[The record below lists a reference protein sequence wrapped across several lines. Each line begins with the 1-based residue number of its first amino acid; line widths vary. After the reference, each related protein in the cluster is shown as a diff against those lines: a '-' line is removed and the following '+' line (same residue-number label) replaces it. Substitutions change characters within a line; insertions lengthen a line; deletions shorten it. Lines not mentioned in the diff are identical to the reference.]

1 MHLVIQKRNFLRSLT
16 RTHSVADRKSSMP
29 ILSNILLST
38 DGPKSLRLAATD
50 LYLSVTS
57 VASAEVKTQGTIALS
72 ARTLFDIVKSLP
84 EGELSLQLVGNH
96 AAEIRSGKV
105 RFKIPGMPGQEFP
118 SLPSP
123 GEAEFAALDA
133 DELVKLISLT
143 HYSMSSDDTR
153 PHLACALF
161 EGEGRSVRMVT
172 TDGHRLSKAE
182 YKLPE
187 DRKLPAFS
195 MLVPSKGIA
204 ELRRLVEEARADKAK
219 GEKTLDDRVP
229 PNSIEVA
236 TAGGSAFFRRD
247 DAVLSVKLV
256 DEQFPPYNKVIPSSG
271 SRSIS
276 VSRTLLTEALR
287 RIALV
292 ASDKSGSVRFS
303 ADPGQLRI
311 TSENPEVGEGS
322 EEIDVDFAG
331 EPVEIGFNARYVLD
345 VLQALVEDEVKLQL
359 GGQLDPGVIRPVGP
373 TDFVGVI
380 MPMRI

>member
-1 MHLVIQKRNFLRSLT
+1 MHLVIQKRNFLRSLA

-38 DGPKSLRLAATD
+38 DGPKTLRLAATD

-57 VASAEVKTQGTIALS
+57 AASAEVKSNGTIALA

-84 EGELSLQLVGNH
+84 EGEISVQVVGNH

-105 RFKIPGMPGQEFP
+105 RFKIPGMPGQDFP
-118 SLPSP
+118 SLPNP
-123 GEAEFAALDA
+123 GTAEFAPLEAE
-133 DELVKLISLT
+133 ELGRLVTLT
-143 HYSMSSDDTR
+143 HYSMSTDETR
-153 PHLACALF
+153 PHLACSLF
-161 EGEGRSVRMVT
+161 EGDGKSVRIVT

-182 YKLPE
+182 YKLGE
-187 DRKLPAFS
+187 TKKLLNFS

-204 ELRRLVEEARADKAK
+204 ELRRLIEEAKADRA
-219 GEKTLDDRVP
+219 KTEDTPSTID
-229 PNSIEVA
+229 VA

-256 DEQFPPYNKVIPSSG
+256 DEQFPPYNKVIPSSATRKIG
-271 SRSIS
+271 
-276 VSRTLLTEALR
+276 VSRTLLSEALR

-292 ASDKSGSVRFS
+292 ASDKSGSVRFN
-303 ADPGQLRI
+303 AEPGILRI
-311 TSENPEVGEGS
+311 TSENPDVGEGA

-331 EPVEIGFNARYVLD
+331 EPVEIGFNAKYVLD
-345 VLQALVEDEVKLQL
+345 VLGALTEDEVKLEL
-359 GGQLDPGVIRPVGP
+359 GGQLDPGVIKPVGP

>member
-1 MHLVIQKRNFLRSLT
+1 MHLVIQKRNFLRSLA

-38 DGPKSLRLAATD
+38 DGPKTLRLAATD

-57 VASAEVKTQGTIALS
+57 AASAEVKSNGTIALA

-84 EGELSLQLVGNH
+84 EGEISVQVVGNH

-105 RFKIPGMPGQEFP
+105 RFKIPGMPGQDFP
-118 SLPSP
+118 SLPNP
-123 GEAEFAALDA
+123 GTAEFAPLEAE
-133 DELVKLISLT
+133 ELGRLVTLT
-143 HYSMSSDDTR
+143 HYSMSTDETR
-153 PHLACALF
+153 PHLACSLF
-161 EGEGRSVRMVT
+161 EGDGKSVRIVT

-182 YKLPE
+182 YKLGE
-187 DRKLPAFS
+187 TKKLLNFS

-204 ELRRLVEEARADKAK
+204 ELRRLIEEAKADRA
-219 GEKTLDDRVP
+219 KTEDTPSTID
-229 PNSIEVA
+229 VA

-256 DEQFPPYNKVIPSSG
+256 DEQFPPYNKVIPSSATRKIG
-271 SRSIS
+271 
-276 VSRTLLTEALR
+276 VSRTLLSEALR

-292 ASDKSGSVRFS
+292 ASDKSGSVRFN
-303 ADPGQLRI
+303 AEPGILRI
-311 TSENPEVGEGS
+311 TSENPDVGEGA

-331 EPVEIGFNARYVLD
+331 EPVEIGINAKYVLD
-345 VLQALVEDEVKLQL
+345 VLGALTEDEVKLEL
-359 GGQLDPGVIRPVGP
+359 GGQLDPGVIKPVGP

>member
-1 MHLVIQKRNFLRSLT
+1 MHLVIQKRNFLRSLA

-38 DGPKSLRLAATD
+38 EGPKTLRLAATD
-50 LYLSVTS
+50 LYLSVS
-57 VASAEVKTQGTIALS
+57 SAASAEVKTQGTIALA
-72 ARTLFDIVKSLP
+72 ARTLFEIVKSLP
-84 EGELSLQLVGNH
+84 EGELSIQVVGNH

-105 RFKIPGMPGQEFP
+105 RFKIPGMPGQDFP
-118 SLPSP
+118 SLSSP
-123 GEAEFAALDA
+123 GNAEFAALEA
-133 DELVKLISLT
+133 EELGKLISHT
-143 HYSMSSDDTR
+143 HYSMSADETR

-161 EGEGRSVRMVT
+161 EGDGKSVRMVT

-182 YKLPE
+182 YKLAE
-187 DRKLPAFS
+187 GRKLLSFS

-204 ELRRLVEEARADKAK
+204 ELRRLVDEAKSDRA
-219 GEKTLDDRVP
+219 KTEDTP
-229 PNSIEVA
+229 TSIDVA

-256 DEQFPPYNKVIPSSG
+256 DEQFPPYNKVIPSSP
-271 SRSIS
+271 SRKIG
-276 VSRTLLTEALR
+276 VSRALLTEALR

-292 ASDKSGSVRFS
+292 ASDKSGSVRF
-303 ADPGQLRI
+303 AAEPGVLRI
-311 TSENPEVGEGS
+311 TSENPEVGEGA

-331 EPVEIGFNARYVLD
+331 EPIEIGFNAKYVLD
-345 VLQALVEDEVKLQL
+345 VLQSLTEDDVRLEL
-359 GGQLDPGVIRPVGP
+359 GGQLDPGVVRPVGP

>member
-1 MHLVIQKRNFLRSLT
+1 MHLVIQKRNFLRSLA

-38 DGPKSLRLAATD
+38 DGPKTLRLAATD
-50 LYLSVTS
+50 LYLSVAS
-57 VASAEVKTQGTIALS
+57 VASAEVKQAGTIALA

-84 EGELSLQLVGNH
+84 EGELSIQVVGNH

-105 RFKIPGMPGQEFP
+105 RFKIPGMPGQDFP
-118 SLPSP
+118 SLPNP
-123 GEAEFAALDA
+123 GNAEFAPLEAE
-133 DELVKLISLT
+133 ELGKLISHT
-143 HYSMSSDDTR
+143 HYSMSADETR

-161 EGEGRSVRMVT
+161 EGDGKSVRMVT

-182 YKLPE
+182 YKLAE
-187 DRKLPAFS
+187 GRKALSFS

-204 ELRRLVEEARADKAK
+204 ELRRLVDEAKSDRA
-219 GEKTLDDRVP
+219 KTEDTPTAID
-229 PNSIEVA
+229 VA

-256 DEQFPPYNKVIPSSG
+256 DEQFPPYNKVIPSSP
-271 SRSIS
+271 SRKVG
-276 VSRTLLTEALR
+276 VSRALLTEALR

-292 ASDKSGSVRFS
+292 ASDKSGSVRF
-303 ADPGQLRI
+303 AAEPGVLRI
-311 TSENPEVGEGS
+311 TSENPEVGEGA

-331 EPVEIGFNARYVLD
+331 EPIEIGFNAKYVLD
-345 VLQALVEDEVKLQL
+345 VLQALTEDDVRLEL
-359 GGQLDPGVIRPVGP
+359 GGQLDPGVVRPVGP